1 MQTLINIKTR
11 IIYSTLWNTIDHT
24 NIINFLSNGTMKK
37 IVIQF

>member
-24 NIINFLSNGTMKK
+24 NIINFS
-37 IVIQF
+37 